1 MQSNLILR
9 ATLIKMDITTFRKYY
24 DLYYDQLCHFLNFY
38 TQDITVIEDVLQE
51 VFLKLWENREKIE
64 IQYIKTY
71 LFHAA
76 KNRVLNHLR
85 DEQNRHYLLEN
96 WFNQQMQDRK
106 GRECFNIEQ
115 FTAELNKTIDQLPQK
130 CREIFLLSRQEKLTY
145 KQIAERLDVAVK
157 TVEAQMGIALKR
169 IKETLGTA
177 SFSLILWMITEGL

>member
-1 MQSNLILR
+1 
-9 ATLIKMDITTFRKYY
+9 MDIAAFRKYY

-51 VFLKLWENREKIE
+51 VYLKLWENRDEIE

-71 LFHAA
+71 IFHAA
-76 KNRVLNHLR
+76 KNRILNHLR

-96 WFNQQMQDRK
+96 WFNQQKQEK
-106 GRECFNIEQ
+106 QGKECYDIEQ
-115 FTAELNKTIDQLPQK
+115 FTTLLYKVIDQLPEK

-145 KQIAERLDVAVK
+145 KQIAEKLNISVK

-169 IKETLGTA
+169 IRETLTTA
-177 SFSLILWMITEGL
+177 SFSFLFWLIQ

>member
-1 MQSNLILR
+1 
-9 ATLIKMDITTFRKYY
+9 MDIATFRKYY
-24 DLYYDQLCHFLNFY
+24 ELYYDQLCHFLNFY
-38 TQDITVIEDVLQE
+38 TQDITIIEDVLQE
-51 VFLKLWENREKIE
+51 VYLKLWENRDEIE

-96 WFNQQMQDRK
+96 WFNQQQQEK
-106 GRECFNIEQ
+106 QGKECYDLEQ
-115 FTAELNKTIDQLPQK
+115 FTTLLYKAIEQLPEK

-145 KQIAERLDVAVK
+145 KQIAEKLDISVK

-169 IKETLGTA
+169 IRDTLSTA
-177 SFSLILWMITEGL
+177 SFSFLLWLIQ

>member
-1 MQSNLILR
+1 
-9 ATLIKMDITTFRKYY
+9 MDIATFRKYY

-38 TQDITVIEDVLQE
+38 TQDITIIEDVLQE
-51 VFLKLWENREKIE
+51 VYLKLWENRDEIE

-96 WFNQQMQDRK
+96 WFNQQQQEK
-106 GRECFNIEQ
+106 QGKECYDLEQ
-115 FTAELNKTIDQLPQK
+115 FTTLLYKAIEQLPEK

-145 KQIAERLDVAVK
+145 KQIAEKLDISVK

-169 IKETLGTA
+169 IRETLSTA
-177 SFSLILWMITEGL
+177 SFSFLLWLIQ

>member
-1 MQSNLILR
+1 
-9 ATLIKMDITTFRKYY
+9 MDIATFRKYY
-24 DLYYDQLCHFLNFY
+24 ELYYDQLCYFLNFY
-38 TQDITVIEDVLQE
+38 TQDITIIEDVLQE
-51 VFLKLWENREKIE
+51 VYLKLWENRDEIE

-96 WFNQQMQDRK
+96 WFNQQQQEK
-106 GRECFNIEQ
+106 QGKECYDLEQ
-115 FTAELNKTIDQLPQK
+115 FTTLLYKAIEQLPEK

-145 KQIAERLDVAVK
+145 KQIAEKLDISVK

-169 IKETLGTA
+169 IRDTLSTA
-177 SFSLILWMITEGL
+177 SFSFLLWLIQ

>member
-1 MQSNLILR
+1 
-9 ATLIKMDITTFRKYY
+9 MDIATFRKYY

-38 TQDITVIEDVLQE
+38 TQDITVIEDVVQE
-51 VFLKLWENREKIE
+51 VYLKLWENRDEIE

-96 WFNQQMQDRK
+96 WFNQQKQEK
-106 GRECFNIEQ
+106 QGKECYDLEQ
-115 FTAELNKTIDQLPQK
+115 FTTLLYKAIDQLPEK

-145 KQIAERLDVAVK
+145 KQIAEKLDISVK

-169 IKETLGTA
+169 IRETLATA
-177 SFSLILWMITEGL
+177 SFSFLFWLVQ

>member
-1 MQSNLILR
+1 
-9 ATLIKMDITTFRKYY
+9 MDIATFRKYY

-38 TQDITVIEDVLQE
+38 TQDITIIEDVLQE
-51 VFLKLWENREKIE
+51 VYLKLWENRDEIE

-96 WFNQQMQDRK
+96 WFNQQQQEK
-106 GRECFNIEQ
+106 QGKECYDLEQ
-115 FTAELNKTIDQLPQK
+115 FTTLLYKAIEQLPEK

-145 KQIAERLDVAVK
+145 KQIAEKLNISVK

-169 IKETLGTA
+169 IRETLSTA
-177 SFSLILWMITEGL
+177 SFSFLLWLIQ

>member
-1 MQSNLILR
+1 
-9 ATLIKMDITTFRKYY
+9 MDIATFRKYY

-51 VFLKLWENREKIE
+51 VYLKLWENRDEIE

-96 WFNQQMQDRK
+96 WFNQQKQEK
-106 GRECFNIEQ
+106 QGKECYDIEQ
-115 FTAELNKTIDQLPQK
+115 FTTLLYKTVDQLPEK

-145 KQIAERLDVAVK
+145 KQIAEKLDISVK

-169 IKETLGTA
+169 IRETFATA
-177 SFSLILWMITEGL
+177 SFSFLFWLIQ

>member
-1 MQSNLILR
+1 
-9 ATLIKMDITTFRKYY
+9 MDIATFRKYY

-51 VFLKLWENREKIE
+51 VYLKLWENRDEIE

-96 WFNQQMQDRK
+96 WFNQQQQEK
-106 GRECFNIEQ
+106 QGKECYDIEQ
-115 FTAELNKTIDQLPQK
+115 FTTLLYKAIDQLPEK

-145 KQIAERLDVAVK
+145 KQIAEKLDISVK

-169 IKETLGTA
+169 IREALATA
-177 SFSLILWMITEGL
+177 SFSFLFWLIQ

>member
-1 MQSNLILR
+1 
-9 ATLIKMDITTFRKYY
+9 MDIATFRKYY

-51 VFLKLWENREKIE
+51 VYLKLWENRDEIE

-96 WFNQQMQDRK
+96 WFNQQKQEK
-106 GRECFNIEQ
+106 QGKECYDIEQ
-115 FTAELNKTIDQLPQK
+115 FTTLLYKTVDQLPEK
-130 CREIFLLSRQEKLTY
+130 CREIFILSRQEKLTY
-145 KQIAERLDVAVK
+145 KQIAEKLDISVK

-169 IKETLGTA
+169 IRETFATA
-177 SFSLILWMITEGL
+177 SFSFLFWLIQ

>member
-1 MQSNLILR
+1 
-9 ATLIKMDITTFRKYY
+9 MDIVTFRKYY
-24 DLYYDQLCHFLNFY
+24 DLYYNQLCHFLNFY

-51 VFLKLWENREKIE
+51 VYLKLWENRDEIE

-96 WFNQQMQDRK
+96 WFNQQQQEK
-106 GRECFNIEQ
+106 QGKECYDLEQ
-115 FTAELNKTIDQLPQK
+115 FTTLLYKATEQLPEK
-130 CREIFLLSRQEKLTY
+130 CQEIFLLSRQEKLTY
-145 KQIAERLDVAVK
+145 KQIAEKLDISVK

-169 IKETLGTA
+169 IRETLSTA
-177 SFSLILWMITEGL
+177 SFSFLLWLIQ

>member
-1 MQSNLILR
+1 
-9 ATLIKMDITTFRKYY
+9 MDIATFRKYY

-38 TQDITVIEDVLQE
+38 TQDITIIEDVLQE
-51 VFLKLWENREKIE
+51 VYLKLWENRDEIE

-96 WFNQQMQDRK
+96 WFNQQKQEK
-106 GRECFNIEQ
+106 QGKECYDIEQ
-115 FTAELNKTIDQLPQK
+115 FTTLLYKAIDQLPEK
-130 CREIFLLSRQEKLTY
+130 CREIFILSRQEKLTY
-145 KQIAERLDVAVK
+145 KQIAEKLNISVK

-169 IKETLGTA
+169 IRETLATA
-177 SFSLILWMITEGL
+177 SFSFLFWLIQ

>member
-1 MQSNLILR
+1 
-9 ATLIKMDITTFRKYY
+9 MDIAAFRKYY

-51 VFLKLWENREKIE
+51 VYLKLWENRDEIE

-96 WFNQQMQDRK
+96 WFNQQKQEK
-106 GRECFNIEQ
+106 QGKECYDIEQ
-115 FTAELNKTIDQLPQK
+115 FTTLLYKVIDQLPEK

-145 KQIAERLDVAVK
+145 KQIAEKLNISVK

-169 IKETLGTA
+169 IRETLTTA
-177 SFSLILWMITEGL
+177 SFSFLFWLIQ

>member
-1 MQSNLILR
+1 
-9 ATLIKMDITTFRKYY
+9 MDIATFRKYY
-24 DLYYDQLCHFLNFY
+24 ELYYDQLCHFLNFY
-38 TQDITVIEDVLQE
+38 TQDITIIEDVLQE
-51 VFLKLWENREKIE
+51 VYLKLWENRDEIE

-96 WFNQQMQDRK
+96 WFNQQQQEKQDK
-106 GRECFNIEQ
+106 ECYDLEQ
-115 FTAELNKTIDQLPQK
+115 FTTLLYKAIEQLPEK

-145 KQIAERLDVAVK
+145 KQIAEKLDISVK

-169 IKETLGTA
+169 IRDTLSTA
-177 SFSLILWMITEGL
+177 SFSFLLWLIQ

>member
-1 MQSNLILR
+1 
-9 ATLIKMDITTFRKYY
+9 MDIATFRKYY

-51 VFLKLWENREKIE
+51 VYLKLWENRDEIE

-96 WFNQQMQDRK
+96 WFNQQKQEK
-106 GRECFNIEQ
+106 QGKECYDIEQ
-115 FTAELNKTIDQLPQK
+115 FTTLLYKAIDQLPEK
-130 CREIFLLSRQEKLTY
+130 CREIFILSRQEKLTY
-145 KQIAERLDVAVK
+145 KQIAEKLNISVK
-157 TVEAQMGIALKR
+157 TIEAQMGIALKR
-169 IKETLGTA
+169 IRETLATA
-177 SFSLILWMITEGL
+177 SFSFLFWLIQ

>member
-1 MQSNLILR
+1 
-9 ATLIKMDITTFRKYY
+9 MDIATFRKYY
-24 DLYYDQLCHFLNFY
+24 ELYYDQLCHFLNFY
-38 TQDITVIEDVLQE
+38 TQDITIIEDVLQE
-51 VFLKLWENREKIE
+51 VYLKLWENRDEIE

-96 WFNQQMQDRK
+96 WFNQQQQEK
-106 GRECFNIEQ
+106 QGKECYDLEQ
-115 FTAELNKTIDQLPQK
+115 FTTLLYKVIEQLPEK

-145 KQIAERLDVAVK
+145 KQIAEKLDISVK

-169 IKETLGTA
+169 IRDTLSTA
-177 SFSLILWMITEGL
+177 SFSFLLWLIQ

>member
-1 MQSNLILR
+1 
-9 ATLIKMDITTFRKYY
+9 MDIATFRKYY

-51 VFLKLWENREKIE
+51 VYLKLWENRDEIE

-85 DEQNRHYLLEN
+85 DEQNHHYLLEN
-96 WFNQQMQDRK
+96 WFNQQKQEK
-106 GRECFNIEQ
+106 QGRECYDIEQ
-115 FTAELNKTIDQLPQK
+115 FTSVLNKAIDQLPGK

-145 KQIAERLDVAVK
+145 KQIAEKLDISVK

-169 IKETLGTA
+169 IKETLGTT
-177 SFSLILWMITEGL
+177 SFSLLLWIISERFHTC

>member
-1 MQSNLILR
+1 
-9 ATLIKMDITTFRKYY
+9 MDIATFRKYY
-24 DLYYDQLCHFLNFY
+24 ELYYDQLCHFLNFY
-38 TQDITVIEDVLQE
+38 TQDITIIEDVLQE
-51 VFLKLWENREKIE
+51 VYLKLWENRDEIE

-96 WFNQQMQDRK
+96 WFNQQQQEK
-106 GRECFNIEQ
+106 QGKECYDLEQ
-115 FTAELNKTIDQLPQK
+115 FTTLLYKAIEQLPEK

-145 KQIAERLDVAVK
+145 KQIAEKLDISVK

-169 IKETLGTA
+169 IRETLSTA
-177 SFSLILWMITEGL
+177 SFSFLLWLIQ

>member
-1 MQSNLILR
+1 
-9 ATLIKMDITTFRKYY
+9 MDIATFRKYY

-38 TQDITVIEDVLQE
+38 TQDITIIEDVLQE
-51 VFLKLWENREKIE
+51 VYLKLWENRDEIE

-96 WFNQQMQDRK
+96 WFNQQQQEK
-106 GRECFNIEQ
+106 QGKECYDLEQ
-115 FTAELNKTIDQLPQK
+115 FTTLLYKVIEQLPEK

-145 KQIAERLDVAVK
+145 KQIAEKLDISVK

-169 IKETLGTA
+169 IRETLSTA
-177 SFSLILWMITEGL
+177 SFSFLLWLIQ

>member
-1 MQSNLILR
+1 
-9 ATLIKMDITTFRKYY
+9 MDIAAFRKYY

-51 VFLKLWENREKIE
+51 VYLKLWENRDEIE

-76 KNRVLNHLR
+76 KNRILNHLR

-96 WFNQQMQDRK
+96 WFNQQKQEK
-106 GRECFNIEQ
+106 QGKECYDIEQ
-115 FTAELNKTIDQLPQK
+115 FTTLLYKVIDQLPEK

-145 KQIAERLDVAVK
+145 KQIAEKLNISVK

-169 IKETLGTA
+169 IRETLTTA
-177 SFSLILWMITEGL
+177 SFSFLFWLIQ

>member
-1 MQSNLILR
+1 
-9 ATLIKMDITTFRKYY
+9 MDIATFRKYY

-38 TQDITVIEDVLQE
+38 TQDITVIEDVVQE
-51 VFLKLWENREKIE
+51 VYLKLWENRDEIE

-76 KNRVLNHLR
+76 KNKVLNHLR

-96 WFNQQMQDRK
+96 WFNQQKQEK
-106 GRECFNIEQ
+106 QGKECYDLEQ
-115 FTAELNKTIDQLPQK
+115 FTTLLYKAIDQLPEK

-145 KQIAERLDVAVK
+145 KQIAEKLDISVK

-169 IKETLGTA
+169 IRETLATA
-177 SFSLILWMITEGL
+177 SFSFLFWLVQ

>member
-1 MQSNLILR
+1 
-9 ATLIKMDITTFRKYY
+9 MDIATFRKYY

-38 TQDITVIEDVLQE
+38 TQDITIIEDVLQE
-51 VFLKLWENREKIE
+51 VYLKLWENRDEIE

-96 WFNQQMQDRK
+96 WFNQQKQEK
-106 GRECFNIEQ
+106 QGKECYDIEQ
-115 FTAELNKTIDQLPQK
+115 FTTLLYKAIDQLPEK
-130 CREIFLLSRQEKLTY
+130 CREIFILSRKEKLTY
-145 KQIAERLDVAVK
+145 KQIAEKLNISVK

-169 IKETLGTA
+169 IRETLATA
-177 SFSLILWMITEGL
+177 SFSFLFWLIQ

>member
-1 MQSNLILR
+1 
-9 ATLIKMDITTFRKYY
+9 MDIATFRKYY

-51 VFLKLWENREKIE
+51 VYLKLWENRDEIE

-96 WFNQQMQDRK
+96 WFNQQKQEK
-106 GRECFNIEQ
+106 QGKECYDIEQ
-115 FTAELNKTIDQLPQK
+115 FTTLLYKAIDQLPEK
-130 CREIFLLSRQEKLTY
+130 CREIFILSRQEKLTY
-145 KQIAERLDVAVK
+145 KQIAEKLNISVK

-169 IKETLGTA
+169 IRETLATA
-177 SFSLILWMITEGL
+177 SFSFLFWLIQ

>member
-1 MQSNLILR
+1 
-9 ATLIKMDITTFRKYY
+9 MDIATFRKYY

-51 VFLKLWENREKIE
+51 VYLKLWENRDEIE

-76 KNRVLNHLR
+76 KNKVLNHLR

-96 WFNQQMQDRK
+96 WFNQQKQEK
-106 GRECFNIEQ
+106 QGKECYDLEQ
-115 FTAELNKTIDQLPQK
+115 FTTILYKAIDQLPEK

-145 KQIAERLDVAVK
+145 KQIAEKLNLSVK

-169 IKETLGTA
+169 IRETLATA
-177 SFSLILWMITEGL
+177 SFSFLFWLIQ

>member
-1 MQSNLILR
+1 
-9 ATLIKMDITTFRKYY
+9 MDIATFRKYY

-38 TQDITVIEDVLQE
+38 TQDITIIEDVLQE
-51 VFLKLWENREKIE
+51 VYLKLWENRDEIE

-96 WFNQQMQDRK
+96 WFNQQQQEK
-106 GRECFNIEQ
+106 QGKECYDLEQ
-115 FTAELNKTIDQLPQK
+115 FTTLLYKAIEQLPEK

-145 KQIAERLDVAVK
+145 KQIAEKLDISVK

-169 IKETLGTA
+169 IRDTLSTA
-177 SFSLILWMITEGL
+177 SFSFLLWLIQ